1 MPLMDLVGL
10 PLREGLIMTTN
21 TLVRYDLR
29 SRIRV
34 IASGK
39 LVTPGQVAWAMAAG
53 ADFAVSARGFMF
65 ALGCIQ
71 ALKCNKNTCPTGIT
85 TNDRRLQKGLNPA
98 DKAVRVA
105 TYVKELTHEVQMIAR
120 SCGVAQADK
129 LDRHHVRLVGATA
142 AASAWIF
149 STHGPQPK
157 CRTSSK
163 IEGWVTI
170 SHPYVK
176 NRTAYFR
183 LAVGA
188 SSDASPNK
196 VDSFTGWSSAASAPA
211 SSASSAL
218 GVATLLL

>member
-1 MPLMDLVGL
+1 MDLVGL

-129 LDRHHVRLVGATA
+129 LDRHHVRLVGAT
-142 AASAWIF
+142 
-149 STHGPQPK
+149 G
-157 CRTSSK
+157 SSERMDILYPWPATK
-163 IEGWVTI
+163 V
-170 SHPYVK
+170 PYIVK
-176 NRTAYFR
+176 N
-183 LAVGA
+183 
-188 SSDASPNK
+188 
-196 VDSFTGWSSAASAPA
+196 
-211 SSASSAL
+211 
-218 GVATLLL
+218 